1 MNKIMN
7 LGKLQKNTYQQ
18 LILLS
23 VVTTVAMLAVLLLG
37 IQSASAAITSQLD
50 FGDRGSEVTELQTYL
65 STSPSIYPSGLVTG
79 YFGSLT
85 QAGVQRF
92 QVAQG
97 IVSQGMPAT
106 TGYGR
111 VGPLTM
117 ARINSLLGFGGQTFF
132 DASPILS
139 NPVVESGDTTATFAW
154 STNEPTQGQ
163 VYWNSSPLQFNEAIG
178 PKQQP
183 FVSGTVALDTGG
195 LQTSHMVTISN
206 LQPDTTYYYL
216 VRSVD
221 STGNMSMVWPK
232 TFRTED

>member
-1 MNKIMN
+1 MNKTMS
-7 LGKLQKNTYQQ
+7 LQRNISHQ
-18 LILLS
+18 LVLLS
-23 VVTTVAMLAVLLLG
+23 IVAMITILAIMFLG
-37 IQSASAAITSQLD
+37 VQSASAAITSQLD

-97 IVSQGMPAT
+97 IVSQGTPAT

-139 NPVVESGDTTATFAW
+139 NPVVESGDTAATLAW

-163 VYWNSSPLQFNEAIG
+163 VYWSTSPLQLNEATG
-178 PKQQP
+178 VKQQP

-221 STGNMSMVWPK
+221 STGNMSMIWPRS
-232 TFRTED
+232 FHTED